1 MKLDKI
7 FQILVPKDK
16 KFYPL
21 FKEASANV
29 VAAAVLLT
37 EMVRKSKNGERAE
50 YVTKIKKLEH
60 LGDDYN
66 KTLLMELNRT
76 FITPFDREDILE
88 LANRLDGVIDLI
100 NTTAKRIVL
109 YNLNEIPTEFIELA
123 DLILTCTKEIDDI
136 FNGLKDVHSL
146 LQYKDACELIHDIES
161 QSDDINHQ
169 YLAKIFQ
176 EETNGIELIKKK
188 DILASLEKAID
199 RCEDVADVIQTIIIK
214 NA

>member
-21 FKEASANV
+21 FKEASTNV

-37 EMVRKSKNGERAE
+37 EMVRNGHNSERAE
-50 YVTKIKKLEH
+50 YVVKIKTLEH
-60 LGDDYN
+60 IGDDYT
-66 KTLLMELNRT
+66 KTLLKELNKT

-88 LANRLDGVIDLI
+88 LANRLDGVVDLI

-109 YNLNEIPTEFIELA
+109 YNLTEIPSEFIEMA
-123 DLILTCTKEIDDI
+123 DLILTCAKEIDSI

-146 LQYKDACELIHDIES
+146 LQYKDSCRLIHDIES

-188 DILASLEKAID
+188 DILTSLEKAID

>member
-1 MKLDKI
+1 MAIIQREPNTYRKLRLWN
-7 FQILVPKDK
+7 ILV
-16 KFYPL
+16 
-21 FKEASANV
+21 
-29 VAAAVLLT
+29 
-37 EMVRKSKNGERAE
+37 
-50 YVTKIKKLEH
+50 
-60 LGDDYN
+60 
-66 KTLLMELNRT
+66 

-88 LANRLDGVIDLI
+88 LANRLDGVVDLI

-109 YNLNEIPTEFIELA
+109 YNLTEIPKEFIEMA
-123 DLILTCTKEIDDI
+123 DLILACAKEIDSI

-146 LQYKDACELIHDIES
+146 LQYKDSCRLIHDIES

-188 DILASLEKAID
+188 DILTSLEKAID
-199 RCEDVADVIQTIIIK
+199 RCEDVADVIQTLIIK

>member
-21 FKEASANV
+21 FKEASTNV

-37 EMVRKSKNGERAE
+37 EMVRNTHNSERAE
-50 YVTKIKKLEH
+50 YVAKIKVLEH
-60 LGDDYN
+60 LGDDYT
-66 KTLLMELNRT
+66 KTLLKELNKS

-88 LANRLDGVIDLI
+88 LANRLDGVVDLI

-109 YNLNEIPTEFIELA
+109 YNLTEIPSEFIEMA
-123 DLILTCTKEIDDI
+123 DLILTCAKEIDSI

-146 LQYKDACELIHDIES
+146 LQYKDSCRLIHDIES
-161 QSDDINHQ
+161 QSDDINHE

-188 DILASLEKAID
+188 DILTSLEKAID

>member
-21 FKEASANV
+21 FKEASINV

-37 EMVRKSKNGERAE
+37 EMVRNEHNSERAE
-50 YVTKIKKLEH
+50 YVSKIKELEH
-60 LGDDYN
+60 LGDNYT
-66 KTLLMELNRT
+66 KTLLKELNKT

-88 LANRLDGVIDLI
+88 LANRLDGVVDLI

-109 YNLNEIPTEFIELA
+109 YNLTEIPSEFIEMA
-123 DLILTCTKEIDDI
+123 DLILTCAKEIDSI
-136 FNGLKDVHSL
+136 FNGLKDVNSL
-146 LQYKDACELIHDIES
+146 LQYKDSCRLIHDIES
-161 QSDDINHQ
+161 QSDDINHE

-188 DILASLEKAID
+188 DILTSLEKAID

>member
-1 MKLDKI
+1 MKLDTI

-21 FKEASANV
+21 FKEASKNL
-29 VAAAVLLT
+29 VAASVLLT
-37 EMVRKSKNGERAE
+37 EMVHKSDNGERAE
-50 YVTKIKKLEH
+50 YVSKIKDLEH
-60 LGDDYN
+60 MGDDLT
-66 KTLLMELNRT
+66 KTLLKELNKT
-76 FITPFDREDILE
+76 FITPFDREDIYD
-88 LANRLDGVIDLI
+88 LASRLDAVVDLI

-109 YNLNEIPTEFIELA
+109 YNLTEIPSEFIEMA
-123 DLILTCTKEIDDI
+123 DLIQKCTIEIDSI

-146 LQYKDACELIHDIES
+146 LQYKDSCRLIHDIES

-169 YLAKIFQ
+169 YLAKIFS

>member
-21 FKEASANV
+21 FKEASTNL

-37 EMVRKSKNGERAE
+37 EMVRNGNNTERAE
-50 YVTKIKKLEH
+50 YVSKIKALEH
-60 LGDDYN
+60 IGDDYT

-88 LANRLDGVIDLI
+88 LANRLDGVVDLI

-109 YNLNEIPTEFIELA
+109 YNLTEIPKEFIEMA
-123 DLILTCTKEIDDI
+123 DLILACAKEIDSI

-146 LQYKDACELIHDIES
+146 LQYKDSCRL
-161 QSDDINHQ
+161 INHQ

-188 DILASLEKAID
+188 DILTSLEKAID
-199 RCEDVADVIQTIIIK
+199 RCEDVADVIQTLIIK

>member
-21 FKEASANV
+21 FKEASTNV

-37 EMVRKSKNGERAE
+37 EMVRNDHNSERAE
-50 YVTKIKKLEH
+50 YVAKIKDLEH
-60 LGDDYN
+60 LGDNYT
-66 KTLLMELNRT
+66 KTLLKELNKT

-88 LANRLDGVIDLI
+88 LANRLDGVVDLI

-109 YNLNEIPTEFIELA
+109 YNLTEIPSEFIEMA
-123 DLILTCTKEIDDI
+123 DLILTCAKEIDSI

-146 LQYKDACELIHDIES
+146 LQYKDSCRLIHDIES
-161 QSDDINHQ
+161 QSDDINHE

-188 DILASLEKAID
+188 DILTSLEKAID

>member
-21 FKEASANV
+21 FKEASTNV

-37 EMVRKSKNGERAE
+37 EMVRNVHNSERAE
-50 YVTKIKKLEH
+50 YVSKIKEKEH
-60 LGDDYN
+60 LGDNYT
-66 KTLLMELNRT
+66 KTLLKELNKT

-88 LANRLDGVIDLI
+88 LANRLDGVVDLI

-109 YNLNEIPTEFIELA
+109 YNLTEIPLEFIEMA
-123 DLILTCTKEIDDI
+123 DLILNCAKEIDSI

-146 LQYKDACELIHDIES
+146 LQYKDSCRLIHDIES
-161 QSDDINHQ
+161 QSDDINHE

-188 DILASLEKAID
+188 DILTSLEKAID

>member
-21 FKEASANV
+21 FKEASTNV
-29 VAAAVLLT
+29 VAAAILLT
-37 EMVRKSKNGERAE
+37 EMVRNDHNGERAE
-50 YVTKIKKLEH
+50 YVSKIKELEH
-60 LGDDYN
+60 KGDSYT
-66 KTLLMELNRT
+66 KTLLKELNKT

-88 LANRLDGVIDLI
+88 LANRLDGVVDLI

-109 YNLNEIPTEFIELA
+109 YNLTEIPSEFVEMA
-123 DLILTCTKEIDDI
+123 DLILTCANEIDSI

-146 LQYKDACELIHDIES
+146 LQYKDSCRLIHDIES
-161 QSDDINHQ
+161 QSDDINHL

-188 DILASLEKAID
+188 DILTSLEKAID

>member
-21 FKEASANV
+21 FKEASTNV

-37 EMVRKSKNGERAE
+37 EMVRNGHNSERAE
-50 YVTKIKKLEH
+50 YVAKIKTLEH
-60 LGDDYN
+60 IGDDYT
-66 KTLLMELNRT
+66 KTLLKELNRT

-88 LANRLDGVIDLI
+88 LANRLDGVVDLI

-109 YNLNEIPTEFIELA
+109 YNLTEIPSEFIEMA
-123 DLILTCTKEIDDI
+123 DLILTCAKEIDSI

-146 LQYKDACELIHDIES
+146 LQYKDSCRLIHDIES
-161 QSDDINHQ
+161 QSDDINHE

-188 DILASLEKAID
+188 DILTSLEKAID

>member
-7 FQILVPKDK
+7 FQILVPKDR

-21 FKEASANV
+21 FKEASSNLV
-29 VAAAVLLT
+29 SAAVLLT
-37 EMVRKSKNGERAE
+37 EMVRNNNNVERAE
-50 YVTKIKKLEH
+50 YVSKIKVLEH
-60 LGDDYN
+60 VGDDYT
-66 KTLLMELNRT
+66 KTLLKELNRT

-88 LANRLDGVIDLI
+88 LANRLDGVVDLI

-109 YNLNEIPTEFIELA
+109 YNLTEIPSEFIEMA
-123 DLILTCTKEIDDI
+123 DLIHTCAKEIDSM
-136 FNGLKDVHSL
+136 FNGLKDVQSL
-146 LQYKDACELIHDIES
+146 LQYKDSCRLIHDIES
-161 QSDDINHQ
+161 QSDDINHE

-188 DILASLEKAID
+188 DILTSLEKAID

>member
-21 FKEASANV
+21 FKEASINV

-37 EMVRKSKNGERAE
+37 EMVRNEHNSERAE
-50 YVTKIKKLEH
+50 YVSKIKELEH
-60 LGDDYN
+60 LGDNYT
-66 KTLLMELNRT
+66 KTLLKELNKT

-88 LANRLDGVIDLI
+88 LANRLDGVVDLI

-109 YNLNEIPTEFIELA
+109 YNLTEIPSEFIEMA
-123 DLILTCTKEIDDI
+123 DLILTCAKEIDSI

-146 LQYKDACELIHDIES
+146 LQYKDSCRLIHDIES
-161 QSDDINHQ
+161 QSDDINHE

-188 DILASLEKAID
+188 DILTSLEKAID

>member
-21 FKEASANV
+21 FKEASTNV
-29 VAAAVLLT
+29 VAASVLLT
-37 EMVRKSKNGERAE
+37 EMVRKAHNGERAE
-50 YVTKIKKLEH
+50 YVTRIKTLEH
-60 LGDDYN
+60 IGDDYT
-66 KTLLMELNRT
+66 KTLLKELNKT

-88 LANRLDGVIDLI
+88 LANRLDGVVDLI

-109 YNLNEIPTEFIELA
+109 YNLTEIPSEFIEMA
-123 DLILTCTKEIDDI
+123 DLILTCAKEIDSM

-146 LQYKDACELIHDIES
+146 LQYKDSCRLIHDIES
-161 QSDDINHQ
+161 QSDEINHQ

-188 DILASLEKAID
+188 DILTSLEKAID